1 MTPDLSKLK
10 VGSRVTFVAD
20 AEDVSNIARNF
31 TNNFI
36 IPIRAKQI
44 ISIEPPAF
52 DWAEARPGMRFKD
65 IEGKY
70 FWYVGPDISDNT
82 CVVGSRCKD
91 IILSEDLLVEYKSDL
106 TPAPEDEG

>member
-10 VGSRVTFVAD
+10 VGSRVTFVAEEEHIKD
-20 AEDVSNIARNF
+20 IAAGGV
-31 TNNFI
+31 FI
-36 IPIRAKQI
+36 VFPQQAIAV
-44 ISIEPPAF
+44 EPPAF

-106 TPAPEDEG
+106 TPAPESET